1 MQLVPGASRSLE
13 SPLYPRKRTC
23 AVQLGMSALCQEE
36 THALQQTAAQF
47 DHFFGNSDQHILN
60 ARREIK
66 RKTIAERR
74 VGYLPASSGV
84 IRRTVTRRFCS
95 LGPCTGTLSCCSP

>member
-1 MQLVPGASRSLE
+1 M
-13 SPLYPRKRTC
+13 
-23 AVQLGMSALCQEE
+23 QLGMSALCQEE

-47 DHFFGNSDQHILN
+47 DHFVGNSDQHILN